1 MEFFINKGAT
11 LPVLKM
17 QVVKD
22 GVADIDEFMSLIENS
37 TIYFSMVNLNTGA
50 YKILNKFGGFVEKTF
65 VDPNAA
71 TEYYIYYRFTSS
83 DTNQSGLFKGEF
95 VFLNDEG
102 TQILP
107 LREELIIKIG
117 ETYVS
122 T

>member
-1 MEFFINKGAT
+1 MEFFINQGAT

-22 GVADIDEFMSLIENS
+22 GVAEIDEFMTLIENS
-37 TIYFSMVNLNTGA
+37 TVYFSMMNVETGA
-50 YKILNKFGGFVEKTF
+50 YRILNNIAGFVEKTF
-65 VDPNAA
+65 IDPNAK
-71 TEYYIYYRFTSS
+71 TEYYLYYKFNENETS
-83 DTNQSGLFKGEF
+83 QPGLYKGEF
-95 VFLNDEG
+95 VLSSDEG

-117 ETYVS
+117 ESYVI

>member
-1 MEFFINKGAT
+1 MEFFINKSAT

-22 GVADIDEFMSLIENS
+22 GVADIDEFMTLIENS

-50 YKILNKFGGFVEKTF
+50 YKKLNKFGGFVEKTF

>member
-22 GVADIDEFMSLIENS
+22 GVAEIDEFMTLIENS
-37 TIYFSMVNLNTGA
+37 TIYFSMVNINTGS

>member
-1 MEFFINKGAT
+1 MEFFISQGAT

-22 GVADIDEFMSLIENS
+22 GVAEIEEFMSLIENS

-50 YKILNKFGGFVEKTF
+50 YKILNKGAGFVEKTF

-83 DTNQSGLFKGEF
+83 DTNQVGLYKGEF

-117 ETYVS
+117 ESFVT

>member
-1 MEFFINKGAT
+1 MEFFINKSAT

-22 GVADIDEFMSLIENS
+22 GVANIDEFMSLIENS

>member
-37 TIYFSMVNLNTGA
+37 TIYFSMVNINTGA

>member
-22 GVADIDEFMSLIENS
+22 GVAEIDEFMTLIENS

-65 VDPNAA
+65 IDPNAS

>member
-22 GVADIDEFMSLIENS
+22 GVANIDEFMTLIENS

-50 YKILNKFGGFVEKTF
+50 YKILNKFGSFVEKTF

-71 TEYYIYYRFTSS
+71 TEYYIYYKFTSS

-117 ETYVS
+117 ETYVR

>member
-1 MEFFINKGAT
+1 MEFFINKSAT

-22 GVADIDEFMSLIENS
+22 GVADIDEFMTLIENS

>member
-1 MEFFINKGAT
+1 MEFFISQGAT

>member
-1 MEFFINKGAT
+1 MEFFINQGAT

-22 GVADIDEFMSLIENS
+22 GVAEIDEFMELIEKS
-37 TIYFSMVNLNTGA
+37 TVYFSMMNLQTGA
-50 YKILNKFGGFVEKTF
+50 YRILNNIAGFVEKTF
-65 VDPNAA
+65 VDPNAK
-71 TEYYIYYRFTSS
+71 TEYYLYYKFNSMETS
-83 DTNQSGLFKGEF
+83 QPGVYRGEF
-95 VFLNDEG
+95 VLSSDEG

-117 ETYVS
+117 ESYVM